1 MPWFPGRRLRA
12 LCCGEYAPQV
22 HPRETNTQSSS
33 MRNLASIY
41 FTHLANKHQADG
53 FGAYEFFTYELQN
66 PRDERNEHGSDGLGP
81 DFPSDGE
88 MYGLAGFAGRR
99 EFLEAFHTW
108 MLDNLEAERPPLEVA
123 VEITQPHTSL
133 LDDIERL
140 KARNLVPPDQAGPR
154 CGDADMPPIIF
165 DA

>member
-1 MPWFPGRRLRA
+1 
-12 LCCGEYAPQV
+12 
-22 HPRETNTQSSS
+22 

-66 PRDERNEHGSDGLGP
+66 PRDEMYEHGSDGLGP